1 MAFDITAALAS
12 VTAKTAKP
20 ARELREIPLHLI
32 DRNPL
37 NQYSMDGIESLA
49 DNIRLF
55 GLMEP
60 LLVRETDSGRYM
72 LISGHRRR
80 AALQMIA
87 EAAENYPAS
96 MHEPVLCFVEPE
108 APALPGIAAD
118 GENAKAARAA
128 AEELKLIY
136 ANADTRVLSSAD
148 TAMQVR
154 RTRELLT
161 TLRDLGCELPGKM
174 RDHVAAAAKVSASRV
189 ARLDVIDRHLTE
201 PTLRRAWQDGTI
213 GETAAYEIA
222 RRPAEVQAA
231 AAAEFSADVLR
242 NLSIESLTA
251 WLDNTAECAA
261 AASAAADAEFGPD
274 ALRRMK
280 QARLTIEHA
289 AEDREARQAYNA
301 GVKAMA
307 DAGKPE
313 AEPFS
318 AEKYVRERSAEDDR
332 YRGMMYLA
340 ADSLLLQL
348 SGAPEMTGRRVD
360 DIAELKTQL
369 KAAGHYDNEVTWD
382 GSPKG
387 LTLASVK
394 YHAPATLRTWT
405 EAFDILAAGAINRC
419 VRQAA
424 EDHEKLKNWKPVSA
438 PDTVPEWK
446 TGAPARAGRYYCR
459 VLIGGDERQHE
470 QRMDWD
476 GEGWR
481 VFGDPAEKYIIKVA
495 AWWPLPKEEL
505 P

>member
-32 DRNPL
+32 DKNPL

-60 LLVRETDSGRYM
+60 LLVRATPEGRYM

-96 MHEPVLCFVEPE
+96 MHEPVPCFVEPE

-136 ANADTRVLSSAD
+136 ANADTRILSSAD

-161 TLRDLGCELPGKM
+161 TLRNLGCELPGKM

-201 PTLRRAWQDGTI
+201 PTLRKAWQDGTI

-231 AAAEFSADVLR
+231 VAAEFSPDVLR
-242 NLSIESLTA
+242 NLSTESLTDM
-251 WLDNTAECAA
+251 LDVAAE
-261 AASAAADAEFGPD
+261 
-274 ALRRMK
+274 R
-280 QARLTIEHA
+280 A
-289 AEDREARQAYNA
+289 AEDCEARQAYSA
-301 GVKAMA
+301 GVKEMA

-313 AEPFS
+313 AS
-318 AEKYVRERSAEDDR
+318 SLDDYLRTRHAEDDR
-332 YRGMMYLA
+332 YRGLMYLA

-348 SGAPEMTGRRVD
+348 SGAPEMTGRRVN
-360 DIAELKTQL
+360 DIAEMKVQL
-369 KAAGHYDNEVTWD
+369 KNAGHYDDEVTWD

-387 LTLASVK
+387 LTLWSVK
-394 YHAPATLRTWT
+394 YKAPATLRTWT

-419 VRQAA
+419 IRQAA
-424 EDHEKLKNWKPVSA
+424 EDHEKLKNWEPVSA
-438 PDTVPEWK
+438 PDTEPEWK
-446 TGAPARAGRYYCR
+446 TGAPTRAGRYFCR